1 LKSEGVQG
9 AVAIAGGREE
19 LFRKKFLSPPCTPL
33 TLQKL
38 FGKGICDR
46 YFVKQIIL
54 FAPSLKFL
62 KGWGLGGRE
71 TFS

>member
-1 LKSEGVQG
+1 MATDVFAGCG

-38 FGKGICDR
+38 FEKWVLR
-46 YFVKQIIL
+46 QIQ
-54 FAPSLKFL
+54 
-62 KGWGLGGRE
+62 
-71 TFS
+71 